1 MFIPTKAFLTKG
13 VGRHKEKLTSFE
25 MALRDAHLANFN
37 LVRVSSIFPPHCEL
51 VDREEGMS
59 MLRPGQVVFAVI
71 AESATNEPS
80 RLVAA
85 SIGVAMP
92 ADPSHHGYISEH
104 HSYGQSESV
113 SGEYAEDL
121 AASMLATV
129 LGVPFEADKAWDERR
144 EQWLLSGE
152 IVRTMNVTSTAEC
165 GADGR
170 WTTVASALGALL
182 RNYQQWLGRA
192 GGVLLICF
200 GLYLLGVL
208 RPAFLMRERRIAL
221 ARKPIGYFGSGVVGF
236 TFGAAWTPCIG
247 PILGG
252 ILTLAATQTGLARGV
267 TLLAVYAAGLAVP
280 FLVTALALDRF
291 LVWFQGF
298 RPYMVW
304 VDRIAGAM
312 LIVLGILL
320 VTDNF

>member
-1 MFIPTKAFLTKG
+1 MGGCASTRRNTCSLCAARTAGNRRSKWWKSRSAPPTCWRRSCRRRWTGAATRSRRSSWVPRYGTRGGNSELIDSRMFMPTKAFLTKG

-51 VDREEGMS
+51 VDREEGLS
-59 MLRPGQVVFAVI
+59 LLQPGQVVFAVI
-71 AESATNEPS
+71 AESSTNEPS

-104 HSYGQSESV
+104 HSYGQNESV

-129 LGVPFEADKAWDERR
+129 LGVPFEPGTAWDERR

-165 GADGR
+165 GDDGR
-170 WTTVASALGALL
+170 WTTVVSAGSFC
-182 RNYQQWLGRA
+182 
-192 GGVLLICF
+192 GGS
-200 GLYLLGVL
+200 
-208 RPAFLMRERRIAL
+208 RR
-221 ARKPIGYFGSGVVGF
+221 S
-236 TFGAAWTPCIG
+236 AWRSAPGC
-247 PILGG
+247 
-252 ILTLAATQTGLARGV
+252 
-267 TLLAVYAAGLAVP
+267 
-280 FLVTALALDRF
+280 
-291 LVWFQGF
+291 
-298 RPYMVW
+298 
-304 VDRIAGAM
+304 
-312 LIVLGILL
+312 
-320 VTDNF
+320 

>member
-1 MFIPTKAFLTKG
+1 MLDPAKTILAKDG
-13 VGRHKEKLTSFE
+13 GRHKKELRSSE
-25 MALRDAHLANFN
+25 MAQRAAPLASFN

-129 LGVPFEADKAWDERR
+129 LGVPFEADQAWDERR

-152 IVRTMNVTSTAEC
+152 IVRTMRSEEHTSELQSQSNLVC
-165 GADGR
+165 R
-170 WTTVASALGALL
+170 LL
-182 RNYQQWLGRA
+182 LEKKKTN
-192 GGVLLICF
+192 
-200 GLYLLGVL
+200 
-208 RPAFLMRERRIAL
+208 
-221 ARKPIGYFGSGVVGF
+221 
-236 TFGAAWTPCIG
+236 
-247 PILGG
+247 
-252 ILTLAATQTGLARGV
+252 
-267 TLLAVYAAGLAVP
+267 
-280 FLVTALALDRF
+280 
-291 LVWFQGF
+291 
-298 RPYMVW
+298 
-304 VDRIAGAM
+304 
-312 LIVLGILL
+312 
-320 VTDNF
+320 